1 MPMLLILLI
10 MALGGLRAQEPVWD
24 VAGTQGRVGFIVNSG
39 LGEPLSIKLVPM
51 QADELKG
58 AVAMRVYANG
68 QRLGLHM
75 GQEMDADTAIIVPD
89 CADTVMIVVLRGRN
103 FEAELEPI
111 DTGVIVLT
119 PRPIS
124 ATISNAKLT
133 RPAGRPEII
142 ITGLQ
147 VVGASVRSDLDATIQ
162 IVSHTLRDTSGTLV
176 QLKPEQR
183 PERAVG
189 PGQATYTLDVITW
202 SKADKPYTAKLTGSV
217 EISFTLRRT
226 VCGQTVRKTLTT
238 VIGLKAR

>member
-1 MPMLLILLI
+1 MLKLLIVFI
-10 MALGGLRAQEPVWD
+10 MALCGLQAQEPAWD
-24 VAGTQGRVGFIVNSG
+24 VAGMQGRVGFVVNSG

-89 CADTVMIVVLRGRN
+89 CADTVMIVVLRGRS

-111 DTGVIVLT
+111 DTGVIELT

-124 ATISNAKLT
+124 ASISNAKLS
-133 RPAGRPEII
+133 RPAGRPGIT

-147 VVGASVRSDLDATIQ
+147 AVGSSVRSDLDVSIQ
-162 IVSHTLRDTSGTLV
+162 ILSHTLRDTSGVLV

-189 PGQATYTLDVITW
+189 PGQATYTMDVTTW
-202 SKADKPYTAKLTGSV
+202 SKAGKPYTAKLTGSI
-217 EISFTLRRT
+217 EISFTLGRS
-226 VCGQTVRKTLTT
+226 VCGQPVRKTLTK
-238 VIGLKAR
+238 VIGLSER